1 MSPSPAPP
9 SKKAREYLERKF
21 VKKCFKQDR
30 IGRNAERFKLVSVFL
45 FSRRSKYSS
54 LYLLCH
60 IWLNLSVA
68 YILKAGFRGFRNPQI
83 ILNFPQRD
91 CSWFQIFWH
100 FAFLWCIV
108 FHWRRIPW
116 IPESADNFEFSAERL
131 SENTKTIKTTLFS
144 ELFPLIMFSHYLSE

>member
-9 SKKAREYLERKF
+9 SKKAREYFERKF

-108 FHWRRIPW
+108 RLFINLRTFDAKFFALFV
-116 IPESADNFEFSAERL
+116 EAEKQNPQTL
-131 SENTKTIKTTLFS
+131 SLLECMLCCLF
-144 ELFPLIMFSHYLSE
+144 